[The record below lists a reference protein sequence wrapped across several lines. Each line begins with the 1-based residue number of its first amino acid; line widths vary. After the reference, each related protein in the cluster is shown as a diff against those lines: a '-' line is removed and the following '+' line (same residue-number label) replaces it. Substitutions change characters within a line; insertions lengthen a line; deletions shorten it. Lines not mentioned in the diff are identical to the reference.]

1 MRPIMPSGGLDLSAN
16 LCVAVLGGKMKVEF
30 IVYGLLGW
38 AVFLL
43 IVVLWLEVLA
53 RMDDKRFKK
62 NRPAEL
68 DNDPY

>member
-1 MRPIMPSGGLDLSAN
+1 MEEMGA
-16 LCVAVLGGKMKVEF
+16 MKGEF

-43 IVVLWLEVLA
+43 IVVLWLEVRA
-53 RMDDKRFKK
+53 RMDDKRFKE
-62 NRPAEL
+62 NRPTEF